1 MSSTKAT
8 NANNAATVSV
18 NERVATI
25 PLPFAPL
32 LEEADSNEAAF
43 LLLPTMPVVLQISQ
57 RKTTKKPTDPIG
69 N

>member
-43 LLLPTMPVVLQISQ
+43 LLLPGELLPKGYHQIF
-57 RKTTKKPTDPIG
+57 
-69 N
+69 